1 MKRTVKLN
9 LPYVSRYI
17 SGDSLNLKWLK
28 AVTVNDNI
36 SARRLEWHDHNELEL
51 IFPLRGHY
59 QYEFKGH
66 KPVSLGSDNFI
77 VIPSGVMHRLDE
89 AIDPPGARIHI
100 YLKDPAHRSSLGG
113 TFTAA
118 EYAVLYRTLSRRPL
132 SSLRAPQRMKAALA
146 PLGRIIIPD
155 DEELSKEAKMRAR
168 FLCCLV
174 LCECVAG
181 SSSPAGRSDNHIFD
195 EAVKWLERN
204 YSSRIRMDRLIDHI
218 GYSRPMFFDL
228 FKRQINMTP
237 GEFLRNYR
245 IKKAKEML
253 SRTDMPAL
261 DIGKACGLGAPAHF
275 SRLFKKMTGLT
286 PLAYRQRKSHQSR
299 SST

>member
-1 MKRTVKLN
+1 MKRTAKLN

-17 SGDSLNLKWLK
+17 SGSSLNLKWLK
-28 AVTVNDNI
+28 AVTVNDNR

-66 KPVSLGSDNFI
+66 KPVSIDSDNFI

-132 SSLRAPQRMKAALA
+132 SSLRAPPRMKAALA

-155 DEELSKEAKMRAR
+155 EEHLSDDAKMRAR

-174 LCECVAG
+174 LCECGSG
-181 SSSPAGRSDNHIFD
+181 SSS
-195 EAVKWLERN
+195 EAVEWLERN
-204 YSSRIRMDRLIDHI
+204 YSSRIHMDRLIDHI

-228 FKRQINMTP
+228 FKRQTNMTP

-253 SRTDMPAL
+253 LRTDMPAL
-261 DIGKACGLGAPAHF
+261 DVGKACGLGAPAHF

-286 PLAYRQRKSHQSR
+286 PLTYRQRKSHPSR